1 MQSAFV
7 RTFCLPRRR
16 AQWNRSVRLKGQ
28 AANAEVGAKAELDKL
43 VGELHELETSAKTLY
58 EELSTASGDTWNELK
73 TTLDGTWTRVS
84 NSVDSTWS
92 RWLDRAEP
100 ARREHKKQL
109 HDRVEERRS
118 QLTAT
123 LLGLQSDPQSAKSE
137 RASAIEGAL
146 AALQTHLSG
155 GWDVVDESES
165 AALTRWL
172 DSSRFLFD
180 ESKNRSLD

>member
-1 MQSAFV
+1 M
-7 RTFCLPRRR
+7 
-16 AQWNRSVRLKGQ
+16 
-28 AANAEVGAKAELDKL
+28 
-43 VGELHELETSAKTLY
+43 
-58 EELSTASGDTWNELK
+58 
-73 TTLDGTWTRVS
+73 DGTWTRVS
-84 NSVDSTWS
+84 NSVDSTWG
-92 RWLDRAEP
+92 RWLVRAEP

-137 RASAIEGAL
+137 RASAIESAL

-155 GWDVVDESES
+155 GWDVVDEPES

-172 DSSRFLFD
+172 DSSRFLFENYFSQGRADMGEIIDKVKGKAKQIEGIITGDKARQQEGEID
-180 ESKNRSLD
+180 EAKGKHQRRRQPGRRRRYRRG